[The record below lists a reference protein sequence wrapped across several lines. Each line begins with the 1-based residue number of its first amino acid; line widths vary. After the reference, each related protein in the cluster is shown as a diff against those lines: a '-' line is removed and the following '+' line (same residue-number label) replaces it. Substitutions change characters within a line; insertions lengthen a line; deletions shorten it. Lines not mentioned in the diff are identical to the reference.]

1 MVSNYEDVRGSQYTV
16 DFSMAY
22 GVVVY
27 QGSDCMKNAAL
38 AIGAPVPMAD
48 KLWDSK
54 VFETPTPWEHATGNP
69 VDMSYLDCPDQLRP
83 FIPRGQGA
91 PQGLT
96 LEEHVSWAKL
106 QTHPDLTKMEDME
119 VDEDL
124 RVAVK
129 FEVEHTAEEIDC
141 YREHRLDEMLITI
154 MKMGDRRM
162 EWWRKSPKEIKQVTM
177 GLHGPAMSYLETLAG
192 GLA

>member
-1 MVSNYEDVRGSQYTV
+1 MARRDNHEDVGGSRV
-16 DFSMAY
+16 PGMAY
-22 GVVVY
+22 GVAY
-27 QGSDCMKNAAL
+27 QGSESMKDAAL

-54 VFETPTPWEHATGNP
+54 VFETPTPWEHGTGVP
-69 VDMSYLDCPDQLRP
+69 VVTSYLDCPDQLRP

-96 LEEHVSWAKL
+96 LEEHVSWSKL

-119 VDEDL
+119 VDDDL

-129 FEVEHTAEEIDC
+129 FESEQTAEEIDIFG
-141 YREHRLDEMLITI
+141 EQMLEDMLITI
-154 MKMGDRRM
+154 MKMGDRRL
-162 EWWRKSPKEIKQVTM
+162 EWWQESPEEIKQVTM
-177 GLHGPAMSYLETLAG
+177 GLHGSAMSYLETLAG